1 MNSKQRETIQEVI
14 GILWAL
20 SYGQGDGIQAVR
32 DAKDMLIEL
41 LEKDVTE

>member
-1 MNSKQRETIQEVI
+1 MNNKQRETIQKVI

-20 SYGQGDGIQAVR
+20 SYGQGDGIQAVS
-32 DAKDMLIEL
+32 DAEDMLIEL